1 MKAFTHMRLKFKPEM
16 VTREKQ
22 LFFSLDDQ
30 LTFTHAHTFDRC
42 VEGSHRRC
50 FNKAGSEALTKRGS
64 TFSISP
70 NSWLCDTII
79 VFSNRDM
86 PYNNNTNYVFVMILK
101 SLWWYS

>member
-50 FNKAGSEALTKRGS
+50 FN
-64 TFSISP
+64 
-70 NSWLCDTII
+70 
-79 VFSNRDM
+79 
-86 PYNNNTNYVFVMILK
+86 
-101 SLWWYS
+101 